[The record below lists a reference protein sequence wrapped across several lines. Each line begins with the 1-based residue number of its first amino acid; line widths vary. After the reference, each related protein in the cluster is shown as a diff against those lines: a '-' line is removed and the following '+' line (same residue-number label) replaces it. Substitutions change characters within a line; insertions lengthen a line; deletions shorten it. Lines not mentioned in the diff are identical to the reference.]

1 MLTKKQVE
9 SIKWYK
15 QSGAGIPLCIE
26 VPLFVISKRIYKKC
40 GLYFPNDV
48 LICLKSNN
56 GLIFYHYFDYY
67 LTLKEVEKMFKHL
80 EDNDGFFE
88 KLKKDFYPSARK
100 MEKIGLDILDE
111 KVTSIKFTKKYE
123 RFLECSMKF
132 WENSLFV
139 DLLDPFES
147 QIIDFI
153 FDSNKE
159 KIDKKDLNV
168 LLSPDKLSI
177 FQEEQKDILKIY
189 EIAKKEGSDS
199 LKVKKMI
206 KDHSNNYYW
215 LKNDYE
221 KVECL
226 DEKYFYEIL
235 NKLLNNSSEVGILLN
250 GLKKFEET
258 KKNKTLLIGKY
269 KLNEKS
275 IEYLNFFNWVTSYR
289 DDRKKYNQISNY
301 ILIKIIEKISDEL
314 GIDTELLKYSLH
326 NEIMSV
332 IKKDDKVLSEIKKR
346 KEGLVSFSQKTT
358 EPKTFSGSIAKEYF
372 DIIEKTI
379 TASEIKGTTASPGK
393 AIGTAK
399 IILNQSDFSKMENGD
414 VIVASMTRPEYV
426 SIMKMASAIVT
437 DEGGITCHAAIVS
450 RELNIPCITG
460 TQIASRSIKDGDLI
474 DVNADHG
481 LVKIIKKA

>member
-1 MLTKKQVE
+1 MPKK
-9 SIKWYK
+9 
-15 QSGAGIPLCIE
+15 
-26 VPLFVISKRIYKKC
+26 R
-40 GLYFPNDV
+40 
-48 LICLKSNN
+48 
-56 GLIFYHYFDYY
+56 
-67 LTLKEVEKMFKHL
+67 
-80 EDNDGFFE
+80 
-88 KLKKDFYPSARK
+88 
-100 MEKIGLDILDE
+100 
-111 KVTSIKFTKKYE
+111 
-123 RFLECSMKF
+123 
-132 WENSLFV
+132 
-139 DLLDPFES
+139 
-147 QIIDFI
+147 
-153 FDSNKE
+153 
-159 KIDKKDLNV
+159 
-168 LLSPDKLSI
+168 
-177 FQEEQKDILKIY
+177 
-189 EIAKKEGSDS
+189 
-199 LKVKKMI
+199 
-206 KDHSNNYYW
+206 
-215 LKNDYE
+215 
-221 KVECL
+221 
-226 DEKYFYEIL
+226 

-250 GLKKFEET
+250 GLKKLEET